1 MYKVLL
7 SILFMF
13 SICLSDSNENEN
25 EFNWIL
31 NIVPMAGQLNN
42 KKYSKA
48 VLLGSAQAY
57 SVHKFYHYN
66 DTNQIGKRNT
76 FTWWM
81 LGLYFYGLI
90 DAYVDYSLKNF
101 PDKKGGGSK

>member
-1 MYKVLL
+1 MYKYLL

-13 SICLSDSNENEN
+13 SICLSDSNENE
-25 EFNWIL
+25 FKWIINL
-31 NIVPMAGQLNN
+31 IPTAGQLNN
-42 KKYSKA
+42 EKYSKA

-57 SVHKFYHYN
+57 SAYKFCHYS
-66 DTNQIGKRNT
+66 DTNHIGKRNT
-76 FTWWM
+76 LAWWM